1 MKRVSLER
9 DEFYLGKTRNNKNMK
24 ILYSCLSK
32 SWGGMEMVTINSI
45 KQLLDRHISVEL
57 ICTAESRIH
66 IEANNIGMIIYPIKA
81 PGYFH
86 PIVTIK
92 VLSIIKNGKY
102 DLIHTHAS
110 KDLWLLVPALKL
122 IKSKTPLFL
131 TKHVGSFI
139 KKTDKMHNW
148 LYSRVNYAIAISKV
162 IKDNLLE
169 TTSLDEKKIVLHY
182 NGVDPE
188 RFVPNDVDLMKL
200 RKELN
205 IKEDELLLGM
215 VARFSA
221 GKGHENFLLVAKE
234 LSVKYSNLKFI
245 IVGEASK
252 GEDVYE
258 EKIKEL
264 ADVYGLNNIIFAGF
278 RNDMPEV
285 LSAMDI
291 FIFPSHAEAFGV
303 ALVEAMAMA
312 KPSVSTSSDG
322 ILDITVDNETGY
334 LFKKDDPADLKNKLE
349 LLINSPEKRRTLG
362 KAARQRV
369 LEHFDSQKLMDGLVE
384 LYKKFIKR

>member
-1 MKRVSLER
+1 
-9 DEFYLGKTRNNKNMK
+9 MK

-45 KQLLDRHISVEL
+45 KQLLDRNISVEL

-86 PIVTIK
+86 PIITIK
-92 VLSIIKNGKY
+92 VVSIIKNGKY

-122 IKSKTPLFL
+122 IKNKIPLVL

-169 TTSLDEKKIVLHY
+169 TTSLDENKIVLHY
-182 NGVDPE
+182 NGVDPKI
-188 RFVPNDVDLMKL
+188 FDPNNVDLMKVK
-200 RKELN
+200 KELN

-234 LSVKYSNLKFI
+234 LSAKYNNLKFI

-252 GEDVYE
+252 GEDAYAE
-258 EKIKEL
+258 EIKEL
-264 ADVYGLNNIIFAGF
+264 ADLYALNNIIFAGF

-312 KPSVSTSSDG
+312 KPSVSTNSDG

-334 LFKKDDPADLKNKLE
+334 LFQKDDPADLKNKLE
-349 LLINSPEKRRTLG
+349 LLIKSTENRRTLG

-384 LYKKFIKR
+384 LYKQFKKRSNSR

>member
-1 MKRVSLER
+1 
-9 DEFYLGKTRNNKNMK
+9 MK

-45 KQLLDRHISVEL
+45 KKLLDRNISVEL

-86 PIVTIK
+86 PIITIK
-92 VLSIIKNGKY
+92 VISIIKNGKY

-122 IKSKTPLFL
+122 IKSKTLLVL

-148 LYSRVNYAIAISKV
+148 LYRRVNYAIAISKV

-169 TTSLDEKKIVLHY
+169 TTALAENKIVLHY

-188 RFVPNDVDLMKL
+188 KFNPNNVDSMQI

-215 VARFSA
+215 VARFSI

-234 LSVKYSNLKFI
+234 LSIEYKHLKFI

-252 GEDVYE
+252 GEDAYAE
-258 EKIKEL
+258 EIKEL
-264 ADVYGLNNIIFAGF
+264 ADAYRLNNIIFAGF
-278 RNDMPEV
+278 RNDMPQV

-303 ALVEAMAMA
+303 ALVEAMSMA

-334 LFKKDDPADLKNKLE
+334 LFKKDDPEDLKNKLE
-349 LLINSPEKRRTLG
+349 LLINSTEKRRTLG

-369 LEHFDSQKLMDGLVE
+369 LEHFDSQKLIDGLVE

>member
-1 MKRVSLER
+1 
-9 DEFYLGKTRNNKNMK
+9 MK

-45 KQLLDRHISVEL
+45 KQLIDRNISVEL

-86 PIVTIK
+86 PIITIK
-92 VLSIIKNGKY
+92 VVSIIKNGKY

-122 IKSKTPLFL
+122 IKSKIPLVL

-148 LYSRVNYAIAISKV
+148 LYSRVNYAIAISRV

-169 TTSLDEKKIVLHY
+169 TTALDENKIVLHY

-188 RFVPNDVDLMKL
+188 KYDPTKVDPMKA

-234 LSVKYSNLKFI
+234 LSIKYNYLKFI

-252 GEDVYE
+252 GEDAYAKE
-258 EKIKEL
+258 IKNL
-264 ADVYGLNNIIFAGF
+264 ADDYGLYNVIFAGF
-278 RNDMPEV
+278 RTDMPQV

-322 ILDITVDNETGY
+322 ILDITIDNETGY
-334 LFKKDDPADLKNKLE
+334 LFKKDDPADLKSKLE
-349 LLINSPEKRRTLG
+349 LLINSPEKRKTHG

-369 LEHFDSQKLMDGLVE
+369 LEQFDSQKLMDGLVE
-384 LYKKFIKR
+384 LYKQFIKR

>member
-1 MKRVSLER
+1 
-9 DEFYLGKTRNNKNMK
+9 MK

-45 KQLLDRHISVEL
+45 KQLIDKNISVEL

-86 PIVTIK
+86 PIITIK
-92 VLSIIKNGKY
+92 VISIIKSGKY

-122 IKSKTPLFL
+122 IKSKTPLVL

-148 LYSRVNYAIAISKV
+148 LYGRVNYAIAISKV

-169 TTSLDEKKIVLHY
+169 TTDLDENKIVLHY

-188 RFVPNDVDLMKL
+188 KFDPNNVDFMKV
-200 RKELN
+200 RKEMN

-234 LSVKYSNLKFI
+234 LSIKYNNLKFI

-252 GEDVYE
+252 GEDAYAE
-258 EKIKEL
+258 EIKEL
-264 ADVYGLNNIIFAGF
+264 ADFYGLNNIIFAGF

-322 ILDITVDNETGY
+322 ILDITIDKDTGY

-349 LLINSPEKRRTLG
+349 LLINSPEKRRALG
-362 KAARQRV
+362 KASRQRV
-369 LEHFDSQKLMDGLVE
+369 LEHFDSQKLMHGLVE

>member
-1 MKRVSLER
+1 
-9 DEFYLGKTRNNKNMK
+9 MK

-45 KQLLDRHISVEL
+45 KQLLDRNISVEL
-57 ICTAESRIH
+57 ICTTESRIH

-86 PIVTIK
+86 PIITIK
-92 VLSIIKNGKY
+92 VVSIIKNGKY

-122 IKSKTPLFL
+122 IKSKIPLVL

-169 TTSLDEKKIVLHY
+169 TTTLDENKIVLHY

-188 RFVPNDVDLMKL
+188 KYDPDKVDPMNV

-205 IKEDELLLGM
+205 IKENELLLGM

-234 LSVKYSNLKFI
+234 LSIKHDNLKFI

-252 GEDVYE
+252 GEDAYAKE
-258 EKIKEL
+258 IKNL
-264 ADVYGLNNIIFAGF
+264 ADDYELNNIIFAGF
-278 RNDMPEV
+278 RTDMPEV

-322 ILDITVDNETGY
+322 ILDITVDNETGH
-334 LFKKDDPADLKNKLE
+334 LFNKDDPADLKNKLE
-349 LLINSPEKRRTLG
+349 LLINSPEKRKTLG
-362 KAARQRV
+362 KAARRRV
-369 LEHFDSQKLMDGLVE
+369 LEQFDSQKLMDGLVE
-384 LYKKFIKR
+384 LYKQFIKR

>member
-1 MKRVSLER
+1 
-9 DEFYLGKTRNNKNMK
+9 MK

-45 KQLLDRHISVEL
+45 KQLLDRNISVEL

-86 PIVTIK
+86 PIITIK
-92 VLSIIKNGKY
+92 VVSIIKNGKY

-122 IKSKTPLFL
+122 IKSKIPLVL

-169 TTSLDEKKIVLHY
+169 TTALDENKIVLHY

-188 RFVPNDVDLMKL
+188 KYDPDKVDPMKV

-234 LSVKYSNLKFI
+234 LSIKYNYLKFI

-252 GEDVYE
+252 GEDAYAKE
-258 EKIKEL
+258 IKTL
-264 ADVYGLNNIIFAGF
+264 AEDYGLNNIIFAGF
-278 RNDMPEV
+278 RTDMPEV

-334 LFKKDDPADLKNKLE
+334 LFKKDDPADLKSKLE
-349 LLINSPEKRRTLG
+349 ILINSPEKRKTLG
-362 KAARQRV
+362 KVARQRV
-369 LEHFDSQKLMDGLVE
+369 LEYFDSQKLMDGLVK
-384 LYKKFIKR
+384 LYKQFIKR

>member
-1 MKRVSLER
+1 
-9 DEFYLGKTRNNKNMK
+9 MK

-45 KQLLDRHISVEL
+45 KQLLDRNISVEL
-57 ICTAESRIH
+57 ICTADSRIH

-86 PIVTIK
+86 PVITIK
-92 VLSIIKNGKY
+92 VVSIIKNGKY

-122 IKSKTPLFL
+122 IKSKIPLVL

-169 TTSLDEKKIVLHY
+169 TTALDENKIVLHY

-188 RFVPNDVDLMKL
+188 KYDPTKVDPMKV

-234 LSVKYSNLKFI
+234 LNAKYNNLKFI

-252 GEDVYE
+252 GEDAYAE
-258 EKIKEL
+258 EIKEL
-264 ADVYGLNNIIFAGF
+264 ADLYALNNIIFAGF
-278 RNDMPEV
+278 RTDMPEV

-322 ILDITVDNETGY
+322 ILDITVDNETGF
-334 LFKKDDPADLKNKLE
+334 LFNKDDPSDLKNKLE
-349 LLINSPEKRRTLG
+349 LLIISPEKRKTLG

-384 LYKKFIKR
+384 LYKQFIKR

>member
-1 MKRVSLER
+1 
-9 DEFYLGKTRNNKNMK
+9 
-24 ILYSCLSK
+24 
-32 SWGGMEMVTINSI
+32 MVTINSI
-45 KQLLDRHISVEL
+45 KQLLDRNISVEL

-86 PIVTIK
+86 PIITIK
-92 VLSIIKNGKY
+92 VVSIIKSGKY

-122 IKSKTPLFL
+122 IKSKIPLVL

-148 LYSRVNYAIAISKV
+148 LYGRVNKAIAISKV

-169 TTSLDEKKIVLHY
+169 TTTLGENKIILHY

-188 RFVPNDVDLMKL
+188 KFNPNKVDPVKV

-205 IKEDELLLGM
+205 IKEEELLLGM

-234 LSVKYSNLKFI
+234 LSGEYNNLKFI

-252 GEDVYE
+252 GEDAYAEEIKKLATDYE
-258 EKIKEL
+258 L
-264 ADVYGLNNIIFAGF
+264 DNIIFAGF

-322 ILDITVDNETGY
+322 ILDITIDNETGY
-334 LFKKDDPADLKNKLE
+334 LFKKDDQADLKNKLE
-349 LLINSPEKRRTLG
+349 LLINSPEKRKTLA

-384 LYKKFIKR
+384 LYKQFIKR

>member
-1 MKRVSLER
+1 
-9 DEFYLGKTRNNKNMK
+9 MK

-32 SWGGMEMVTINSI
+32 SWGGMEIVTINSI
-45 KQLLDRHISVEL
+45 KQLLDRNISVEL

-86 PIVTIK
+86 PIITIK
-92 VLSIIKNGKY
+92 VVSIIKNGKY

-122 IKSKTPLFL
+122 IKSKTPLVL

-162 IKDNLLE
+162 IKENLLE
-169 TTSLDEKKIVLHY
+169 TTALDENRIILHY

-188 RFVPNDVDLMKL
+188 KYDPDKIDPMKV
-200 RKELN
+200 RNELN

-234 LSVKYSNLKFI
+234 LSTKYNDLKFI

-252 GEDVYE
+252 GEDAYAKE
-258 EKIKEL
+258 IKNL
-264 ADVYGLNNIIFAGF
+264 ADDYGLNNIIFTGF
-278 RNDMPEV
+278 RTDMPQV

-334 LFKKDDPADLKNKLE
+334 LFNKDDPADLKSKLE
-349 LLINSPEKRRTLG
+349 LLINSPEKRKTLG

-369 LEHFDSQKLMDGLVE
+369 LEQFDSQKLMDGLVE
-384 LYKKFIKR
+384 LYKQFIKR

>member
-1 MKRVSLER
+1 
-9 DEFYLGKTRNNKNMK
+9 
-24 ILYSCLSK
+24 
-32 SWGGMEMVTINSI
+32 MVTINSI
-45 KQLLDRHISVEL
+45 KQLLDRNISVEL

-66 IEANNIGMIIYPIKA
+66 IEANNIGMIIHPIKA

-86 PIVTIK
+86 PIITIK
-92 VLSIIKNGKY
+92 VVSIIKNGKY

-110 KDLWLLVPALKL
+110 KDLWLLVSVLKL
-122 IKSKTPLFL
+122 IKSKTPLVL

-169 TTSLDEKKIVLHY
+169 TTALDEKKIVLHY

-188 RFVPNDVDLMKL
+188 KYDPNKIDPMKV
-200 RKELN
+200 RNELN

-221 GKGHENFLLVAKE
+221 GKGHENYLLVAKE
-234 LSVKYSNLKFI
+234 LSIKYKYLKFI

-252 GEDVYE
+252 GEDSYAE
-258 EKIKEL
+258 GIKKL
-264 ADVYGLNNIIFAGF
+264 ADEYGLNNIIFAGF
-278 RNDMPEV
+278 RTDMPEV

-334 LFKKDDPADLKNKLE
+334 LFKKDDQADLKNKLE

-369 LEHFDSQKLMDGLVE
+369 LEQFDSQKLMDGLVE
-384 LYKKFIKR
+384 LYKQFIKR

>member
-1 MKRVSLER
+1 
-9 DEFYLGKTRNNKNMK
+9 MK

-45 KQLLDRHISVEL
+45 KQLLDRNISVEL

-66 IEANNIGMIIYPIKA
+66 IEANNIGMIIYSIKA

-86 PIVTIK
+86 PIITIK
-92 VLSIIKNGKY
+92 VVSIIKNGKY

-122 IKSKTPLFL
+122 IKSKISLIL

-169 TTSLDEKKIVLHY
+169 TTALDENKIVLHY

-188 RFVPNDVDLMKL
+188 KYDPTKVDPMKV

-221 GKGHENFLLVAKE
+221 GKGHENFLLVDKE
-234 LSVKYSNLKFI
+234 LSINHDNLKFI

-252 GEDVYE
+252 GEDAYAKE
-258 EKIKEL
+258 IKNL
-264 ADVYGLNNIIFAGF
+264 ADDYGLNNIIFAGF
-278 RNDMPEV
+278 RTDMPEV

-322 ILDITVDNETGY
+322 ILDITVDNETGF
-334 LFKKDDPADLKNKLE
+334 LFNKDDPADLKNKLE
-349 LLINSPEKRRTLG
+349 LLINSMEKRKTLG

-384 LYKKFIKR
+384 LYKTFIKR

>member
-1 MKRVSLER
+1 
-9 DEFYLGKTRNNKNMK
+9 MK

-45 KQLLDRHISVEL
+45 KQLLDRNISVEL

-86 PIVTIK
+86 PVITIK
-92 VLSIIKNGKY
+92 VVSIIKNGKY

-122 IKSKTPLFL
+122 IKSKIPLVL

-169 TTSLDEKKIVLHY
+169 TTALDENKIVLHY
-182 NGVDPE
+182 NGVDPGKYD
-188 RFVPNDVDLMKL
+188 PDKVDRIKI
-200 RKELN
+200 REELN

-234 LSVKYSNLKFI
+234 LSIKHEKLKFI

-252 GEDVYE
+252 GEDAYAKE
-258 EKIKEL
+258 IKNL
-264 ADVYGLNNIIFAGF
+264 ADDYGLNNIIFAGF
-278 RNDMPEV
+278 RTDMPDV

-312 KPSVSTSSDG
+312 KPSVSTNSDG

-334 LFKKDDPADLKNKLE
+334 LFNKDDPADLENKLE
-349 LLINSPEKRRTLG
+349 LLINSPEKRKTLG
-362 KAARQRV
+362 KAARQRA
-369 LEHFDSQKLMDGLVE
+369 LEQFDSQKLMDGLVE
-384 LYKKFIKR
+384 LYKQFIKS

>member
-1 MKRVSLER
+1 
-9 DEFYLGKTRNNKNMK
+9 MK

-45 KQLLDRHISVEL
+45 KQLLDRNISVEL

-86 PIVTIK
+86 PIITIK
-92 VLSIIKNGKY
+92 VVSIINNGKY

-122 IKSKTPLFL
+122 IKSKVPLVL

-139 KKTDKMHNW
+139 IKTDKMHNW

-169 TTSLDEKKIVLHY
+169 TTALDENRIVLHY

-188 RFVPNDVDLMKL
+188 KYDPDKIDPMNV

-234 LSVKYSNLKFI
+234 LSINYNYLKFI

-252 GEDVYE
+252 GEDAYAKE
-258 EKIKEL
+258 IKNL
-264 ADVYGLNNIIFAGF
+264 ADDYGLNNIIFAGF
-278 RNDMPEV
+278 RTDMPEV

-334 LFKKDDPADLKNKLE
+334 LFNKDDPADLKYKLE
-349 LLINSPEKRRTLG
+349 LLINSPEKRKTLG
-362 KAARQRV
+362 KAARRRV
-369 LEHFDSQKLMDGLVE
+369 LNNLIRKN
-384 LYKKFIKR
+384 

>member
-1 MKRVSLER
+1 
-9 DEFYLGKTRNNKNMK
+9 MK

-32 SWGGMEMVTINSI
+32 SWGGMEIVTINSI
-45 KQLLDRHISVEL
+45 KQLLDRNISVEL

-86 PIVTIK
+86 PIITIK
-92 VLSIIKNGKY
+92 VVSIIKNGKY

-122 IKSKTPLFL
+122 IKSKTPLVL

-162 IKDNLLE
+162 IKENLLE
-169 TTSLDEKKIVLHY
+169 TTALDENRIILHY

-188 RFVPNDVDLMKL
+188 KYDPDKIDPMKV
-200 RKELN
+200 RNELN

-234 LSVKYSNLKFI
+234 LSIKHDKLKFI

-252 GEDVYE
+252 GEDAYAKE
-258 EKIKEL
+258 IKNL
-264 ADVYGLNNIIFAGF
+264 ADDYGLNNIIFTGF
-278 RNDMPEV
+278 RTDMPQV

-334 LFKKDDPADLKNKLE
+334 LFNKDDPADLKSKLE
-349 LLINSPEKRRTLG
+349 LLINSPEKRKTLG

-369 LEHFDSQKLMDGLVE
+369 LEQFDSQKLMDGLVE
-384 LYKKFIKR
+384 LYKQFIKR

>member
-1 MKRVSLER
+1 
-9 DEFYLGKTRNNKNMK
+9 MK

-45 KQLLDRHISVEL
+45 KQLLDRNISVEL

-86 PIVTIK
+86 PIITIK
-92 VLSIIKNGKY
+92 VVSIIKNGKY

-122 IKSKTPLFL
+122 IKSKIPLVL

-139 KKTDKMHNW
+139 IKTDKMHNW

-169 TTSLDEKKIVLHY
+169 TTALDENKIVLHY

-188 RFVPNDVDLMKL
+188 KYDPDKVDPMNV

-234 LSVKYSNLKFI
+234 LSIKYDNLKFI

-252 GEDVYE
+252 GEDAYAKE
-258 EKIKEL
+258 IKNL
-264 ADVYGLNNIIFAGF
+264 ADDYELNNIIFAGF
-278 RNDMPEV
+278 RTDMPEV

-334 LFKKDDPADLKNKLE
+334 LFNKDDPADLKYKLE
-349 LLINSPEKRRTLG
+349 LLINSPEKRKTLG

-369 LEHFDSQKLMDGLVE
+369 LEQFDSQKLMDGLVE
-384 LYKKFIKR
+384 LYKQFIKR

>member
-1 MKRVSLER
+1 
-9 DEFYLGKTRNNKNMK
+9 MK

-45 KQLLDRHISVEL
+45 KQLLDRNISVEL

-86 PIVTIK
+86 PIITIK
-92 VLSIIKNGKY
+92 VVSIIKNGKY

-122 IKSKTPLFL
+122 IKSKIPLVL

-169 TTSLDEKKIVLHY
+169 TTALDENKIVLHY

-188 RFVPNDVDLMKL
+188 KYDPDKIDRIKI
-200 RKELN
+200 REELN

-221 GKGHENFLLVAKE
+221 GKGHENFLLVAKD
-234 LSVKYSNLKFI
+234 LNIKYDNLKFI
-245 IVGEASK
+245 VVGEASK
-252 GEDVYE
+252 GEDAYAKE
-258 EKIKEL
+258 IKNL
-264 ADVYGLNNIIFAGF
+264 ADDYGLNNIIFAGF
-278 RNDMPEV
+278 RTDMPDV

-312 KPSVSTSSDG
+312 KPSVSTNSDG
-322 ILDITVDNETGY
+322 ILDITIDNETGY
-334 LFKKDDPADLKNKLE
+334 LFNKDDPADLKNKLE
-349 LLINSPEKRRTLG
+349 LLINSPEKRKTLG
-362 KAARQRV
+362 QAARQRV
-369 LEHFDSQKLMDGLVE
+369 LEQFDSQKLMDGLAE
-384 LYKKFIKR
+384 LYKQFIKR

>member
-1 MKRVSLER
+1 
-9 DEFYLGKTRNNKNMK
+9 
-24 ILYSCLSK
+24 
-32 SWGGMEMVTINSI
+32 MVTINSI
-45 KQLLDRHISVEL
+45 KQLLDRNISVEL

-86 PIVTIK
+86 PIITIK
-92 VLSIIKNGKY
+92 VVSIIKSGKY

-122 IKSKTPLFL
+122 IKSKIPLVL

-148 LYSRVNYAIAISKV
+148 LYSRVNKAIAISKV

-169 TTSLDEKKIVLHY
+169 TTTLSENKIILHY
-182 NGVDPE
+182 NGVDPKK
-188 RFVPNDVDLMKL
+188 FDPNDVDSVKA

-234 LSVKYSNLKFI
+234 LSAEYNNLKFI

-252 GEDVYE
+252 GEDAYAE
-258 EKIKEL
+258 EIKKL
-264 ADVYGLNNIIFAGF
+264 ADNYELDNIIFAGF

-322 ILDITVDNETGY
+322 ILDITIDNETGY
-334 LFKKDDPADLKNKLE
+334 LFKKDDQGDLKNKLE
-349 LLINSPEKRRTLG
+349 LLINSPEKRNALG

-384 LYKKFIKR
+384 LYKQIIKR

>member
-1 MKRVSLER
+1 
-9 DEFYLGKTRNNKNMK
+9 MK

-45 KQLLDRHISVEL
+45 KQLIDRNISVEL

-86 PIVTIK
+86 PIITIK
-92 VLSIIKNGKY
+92 VVSIIKNGKY

-122 IKSKTPLFL
+122 IKSKIPLVL

-139 KKTDKMHNW
+139 IKTDKMHNW

-169 TTSLDEKKIVLHY
+169 TTALDENKIVLHY

-188 RFVPNDVDLMKL
+188 KYDPDKVDPMNV

-234 LSVKYSNLKFI
+234 LSIKYDNLKFI

-252 GEDVYE
+252 GEDAYAKE
-258 EKIKEL
+258 IKNL
-264 ADVYGLNNIIFAGF
+264 ADDYELNNIIFAGF
-278 RNDMPEV
+278 RTDMPEV

-334 LFKKDDPADLKNKLE
+334 LFNKDDPADLKYKLE
-349 LLINSPEKRRTLG
+349 LLINSPEKRKTLG

-369 LEHFDSQKLMDGLVE
+369 LEQFDSQKLMDGLVE
-384 LYKKFIKR
+384 LYKQFIKR

>member
-1 MKRVSLER
+1 
-9 DEFYLGKTRNNKNMK
+9 MK

-32 SWGGMEMVTINSI
+32 SWGGMEIVTINSI
-45 KQLLDRHISVEL
+45 KQLLDRNISVEL

-86 PIVTIK
+86 PIITIK
-92 VLSIIKNGKY
+92 VVSIIKNGKY

-122 IKSKTPLFL
+122 NKSKTPLVL

-162 IKDNLLE
+162 IKENLLE
-169 TTSLDEKKIVLHY
+169 TTALDENRIILHY

-188 RFVPNDVDLMKL
+188 KYDPDKIDPTKVRN
-200 RKELN
+200 ELN

-234 LSVKYSNLKFI
+234 LSTKYNDLKFI

-252 GEDVYE
+252 GEDAYAKE
-258 EKIKEL
+258 IKNL
-264 ADVYGLNNIIFAGF
+264 ADDYGLNNIIFTGF
-278 RNDMPEV
+278 RTDMPQV

-334 LFKKDDPADLKNKLE
+334 LFNKDDPADLKSKLE
-349 LLINSPEKRRTLG
+349 LLINSPEKRKTLG

-369 LEHFDSQKLMDGLVE
+369 LEQFDSQKLMDGLVE
-384 LYKKFIKR
+384 LYKQFIKR

>member
-1 MKRVSLER
+1 
-9 DEFYLGKTRNNKNMK
+9 MK

-45 KQLLDRHISVEL
+45 RQLLDRNISVEL
-57 ICTAESRIH
+57 ICAAESRIH

-86 PIVTIK
+86 PIITIK

-110 KDLWLLVPALKL
+110 KDLWLLVPALKI
-122 IKSKTPLFL
+122 IKSKTPLII

-162 IKDNLLE
+162 IRDNLLK
-169 TTSLDEKKIVLHY
+169 TTSLYEKKIILHY
-182 NGVDPE
+182 NGVDPA
-188 RFVPNDVDLMKL
+188 RFDPNNVDSMIV

-215 VARFSA
+215 VARFSV

-234 LSVKYSNLKFI
+234 LSIKYKNLKFI

-252 GEDVYE
+252 GEDAYAGT
-258 EKIKEL
+258 IKKL
-264 ADVYGLNNIIFAGF
+264 ADEYGLSNIIFAGF

-303 ALVEAMAMA
+303 ALVEAMSMA

-334 LFKKDDPADLKNKLE
+334 LFKKDDPVDLKNKLE

>member
-1 MKRVSLER
+1 
-9 DEFYLGKTRNNKNMK
+9 MK

-45 KQLLDRHISVEL
+45 KQLLDRNISVEL

-86 PIVTIK
+86 PIITIK
-92 VLSIIKNGKY
+92 VVSIIKNGKY

-122 IKSKTPLFL
+122 IKSKIPLVL

-162 IKDNLLE
+162 IKDNLLK
-169 TTSLDEKKIVLHY
+169 TTALDDNKIILHY

-188 RFVPNDVDLMKL
+188 KYDPTKVDPMKV

-234 LSVKYSNLKFI
+234 LSVKYNNLKFI

-252 GEDVYE
+252 GEDAYAKE
-258 EKIKEL
+258 IKNL
-264 ADVYGLNNIIFAGF
+264 ADDYGLNNIIFAGF
-278 RNDMPEV
+278 RTDMPEV

-312 KPSVSTSSDG
+312 KSSVSTNSDG

-334 LFKKDDPADLKNKLE
+334 LFNKDDPADLISKLE
-349 LLINSPEKRRTLG
+349 LLINSQEKRKILG
-362 KAARQRV
+362 KAARRRV
-369 LEHFDSQKLMDGLVE
+369 LEQFDSQKLMDGLVE
-384 LYKKFIKR
+384 LYKQFIKR